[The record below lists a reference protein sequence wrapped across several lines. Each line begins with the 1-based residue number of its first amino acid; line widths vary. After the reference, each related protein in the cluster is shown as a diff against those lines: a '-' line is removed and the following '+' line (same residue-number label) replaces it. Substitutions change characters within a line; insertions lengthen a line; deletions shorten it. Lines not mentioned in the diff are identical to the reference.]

1 MQAGQTIGSYRIV
14 RPLGKG
20 GMGAV
25 YEVAHEKL
33 GVHYALKTFTLDHG
47 NVDFMRE
54 RFLAEGRVLA
64 RLRHPNLVRVF
75 DLDVD
80 AATGTPYFVMDLV
93 TYKDGEPHTL
103 ADVEEGGADES
114 TLAQWYRE
122 LLDALK
128 YVHAQGIVHRDVK
141 PGNILLSVDR
151 HVLLSDFG
159 VSRFFGEDIRG
170 ELDLNRTITSATAGG
185 RLVMGTVAFM
195 APEIKHGEEATPAS
209 DFYALGMVF
218 FRLLTGMWY
227 EPNDTARHLLEG
239 FEYNWDAVLLP
250 LLSAS
255 PADRRPHLPRLR
267 DEEGQTAA
275 SAVTTVAAACIAEPD
290 AGKPEVKRRGLW
302 IGVAVAV
309 IVAVMLGAG
318 WLWRSG
324 KADANAKDEAL
335 DDPFRILES
344 VK

>member
-1 MQAGQTIGSYRIV
+1 MQPGQTIGSYQIV

-25 YEVAHEKL
+25 YEVKHEKL

-103 ADVEEGGADES
+103 ADVDEGGADEA
-114 TLAQWYRE
+114 TLVQWFRE
-122 LLDALK
+122 LLDALR

-141 PGNILLSVDR
+141 PGNILLSADR

-159 VSRFFGEDIRG
+159 VSRFFGDDIRG
-170 ELDLNRTITSATAGG
+170 ELDLNRTITSAAAAG

-195 APEIKHGEEATPAS
+195 APEIRRGEEATPAS

-227 EPNDTARHLLEG
+227 EPNDTARQLLEG
-239 FEYNWDAVLLP
+239 FDYDWEAALLP

-255 PADRRPHLPRLR
+255 PADRHPHLPKLR
-267 DEEGQTAA
+267 TEDGETAA
-275 SAVTTVAAACIAEPD
+275 SAVTTIVAAPAAE
-290 AGKPEVKRRGLW
+290 KPNDVSLSGRRRGLW
-302 IGVAVAV
+302 ICAGVALAV
-309 IVAVMLGAG
+309 LALAVG
-318 WLWRSG
+318 WWWHTRSESS
-324 KADANAKDEAL
+324 AQV
-335 DDPFRILES
+335 DDPYYIPES
-344 VK
+344 IK